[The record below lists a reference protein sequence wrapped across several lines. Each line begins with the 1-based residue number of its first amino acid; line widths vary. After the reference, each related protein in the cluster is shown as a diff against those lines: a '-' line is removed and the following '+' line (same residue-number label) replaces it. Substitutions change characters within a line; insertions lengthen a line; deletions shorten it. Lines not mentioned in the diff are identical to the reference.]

1 MSGKR
6 LFLKAANSKRISS
19 QIFSPSCSSS
29 RYLSSS
35 SISNLPTQS
44 QEIALAN
51 TQESKPPAVPINF
64 NTSSKIE
71 GEESQIL
78 EVKLKPNQTLRAES
92 GAMLF
97 MTDGVEM
104 QTSLGNSSS
113 GISDGF
119 KRMLTG
125 QNMFLSD
132 YTYTGESSGTV
143 ALGTAFPSKILRF
156 SLNEYDGKLICQK
169 GAYLA
174 SSMDVNI
181 EMEFAKKFTAGFFG
195 GEGFILQSLTGEGDV
210 FVKAGGAMVKRELKD
225 GEVLRVSSGSLVAFT
240 QDVEFDVQ
248 TVQGF
253 KNVVFGGE
261 GLFMTTLTG
270 PGTVWLQG
278 MAPDKMIS
286 EVARR
291 VPSGGIGLGIP
302 IGMGGGGSGAE
313 GGAADAP
320 VDAPVDGEAAVDDS
334 NSSTDLDGQ
343 EQDYE
348 DLVAATDQAQ
358 QADRNATI
366 ASSGLDTSSSDPE
379 SASSLFGDAAP
390 KDDSSYA
397 ATSIDEP
404 TNSFQNNSSTSPE
417 MEDSSFSSE
426 SVDFGDDLTND
437 SQFDDFQQ
445 DETSFST
452 ESSDFGTSEGGE
464 EEGSGILGMIWDFL
478 TDDD

>member
-1 MSGKR
+1 M
-6 LFLKAANSKRISS
+6 
-19 QIFSPSCSSS
+19 
-29 RYLSSS
+29 
-35 SISNLPTQS
+35 
-44 QEIALAN
+44 
-51 TQESKPPAVPINF
+51 
-64 NTSSKIE
+64 
-71 GEESQIL
+71 
-78 EVKLKPNQTLRAES
+78 
-92 GAMLF
+92 
-97 MTDGVEM
+97 
-104 QTSLGNSSS
+104 
-113 GISDGF
+113 
-119 KRMLTG
+119 
-125 QNMFLSD
+125 
-132 YTYTGESSGTV
+132 
-143 ALGTAFPSKILRF
+143 
-156 SLNEYDGKLICQK
+156 NEYDGKLICQK

-174 SSMDVNI
+174 SSMDVII

-225 GEVLRVSSGSLVAFT
+225 GEVLRVASGSLVAFT

-248 TVQGF
+248 SVQGF

-286 EVARR
+286 EVARK

-366 ASSGLDTSSSDPE
+366 ASSGLDTSSSSDPE

-390 KDDSSYA
+390 KDDPSYA

-404 TNSFQNNSSTSPE
+404 TNSFQNDSSTSPE

-464 EEGSGILGMIWDFL
+464 EEGSGILGIIWDFL